1 MIMAWIAPTTVFIF
15 LLNSSGAV
23 LLFVYL
29 LIAFSQIV
37 LRGRTPPEKLR
48 VRMWFFPWLPILTVV
63 GIFVVLVRM
72 AFDDA
77 AHSQFW
83 LSMLSWVAVLG
94 IYGITRLINR
104 NSRMRPRGQTSDV

>member
-48 VRMWFFPWLPILTVV
+48 VRMWFSPGCRFSRWSASSLCWSAWLSTTPRTASSGSACCPGLPCSGSTDNQ
-63 GIFVVLVRM
+63 
-72 AFDDA
+72 ADQPQQPDA
-77 AHSQFW
+77 A
-83 LSMLSWVAVLG
+83 
-94 IYGITRLINR
+94 
-104 NSRMRPRGQTSDV
+104 RGQTSDV